1 MKETGV
7 LRQLSAIFDT
17 RALGYSSAL
26 VAAKV
31 DPDHIDE
38 AAAVISEHPGVS
50 HNYKRNHDYN
60 LWYTVAVPP
69 GDSLA
74 EHIDVLHRESGA
86 RVTRTLPTIT
96 LYKIGVKL
104 DMTGQTAADAKV
116 EVLEHERPERK
127 AEMPAPDLSE
137 LELATIRVVQHDLA
151 NVERPFAVYAEQIG
165 MGATED
171 DVLAVLRSLKER
183 KLMRRFAAV
192 MNHRSAGFKANAMGV
207 WAVPEDQLDEIG
219 PQMAGFAAVSHCY
232 RRPTYD
238 DWPYSVFTMVHGRTA
253 RDCEATIDAIR
264 TETGVD
270 EYCLLWSVKEYKK
283 VRLEYFTP
291 EWDTW
296 YAKHADRLTAVRVPE
311 RPAARRRRVSHHVP
325 SAAPVVTAR
334 RAGEPRQ
341 RCCGRARRV
350 ASSSASSFECC
361 GFHPARFEPV
371 VRDHER
377 VHQVGQRARAARRR
391 GRSPNSSSSARRA
404 SAERERGHAPARRA
418 ARPPPRTRAN
428 RRRRRCTRR
437 RDRPRSRARARP
449 RRRRR
454 ARPAPAASRR
464 GRAPARGPSRPR

>member
-1 MKETGV
+1 VLTEADEMDDLDRELLNAVQWDFPLDPRPFATLADRLGLDEPTVRARVAKVKAAGV

-31 DPDHIDE
+31 DPQHIDD

-69 GDSLA
+69 GDSLD
-74 EHIDVLHRESGA
+74 EHIDVLHHESGSL
-86 RVTRTLPTIT
+86 VTRTLPTIT

-104 DMTGQTAADAKV
+104 DMTGKTAADAKV
-116 EVLEHERPERK
+116 TVLEHERPERK

-165 MGATED
+165 AGVTED

-207 WAVPEDQLDEIG
+207 WAVPENRLDEIG

-232 RRPTYD
+232 RRPTYE
-238 DWPYSVFTMVHGRTA
+238 DWPYSVFTMVHGRSA
-253 RDCEATIDAIR
+253 RDCEATIEAIR

-291 EWDTW
+291 EWNTW
-296 YAKHADRLTAVRVPE
+296 YAAHSTHA
-311 RPAARRRRVSHHVP
+311 
-325 SAAPVVTAR
+325 
-334 RAGEPRQ
+334 
-341 RCCGRARRV
+341 
-350 ASSSASSFECC
+350 
-361 GFHPARFEPV
+361 
-371 VRDHER
+371 
-377 VHQVGQRARAARRR
+377 
-391 GRSPNSSSSARRA
+391 
-404 SAERERGHAPARRA
+404 
-418 ARPPPRTRAN
+418 
-428 RRRRRCTRR
+428 
-437 RDRPRSRARARP
+437 
-449 RRRRR
+449 
-454 ARPAPAASRR
+454 
-464 GRAPARGPSRPR
+464 